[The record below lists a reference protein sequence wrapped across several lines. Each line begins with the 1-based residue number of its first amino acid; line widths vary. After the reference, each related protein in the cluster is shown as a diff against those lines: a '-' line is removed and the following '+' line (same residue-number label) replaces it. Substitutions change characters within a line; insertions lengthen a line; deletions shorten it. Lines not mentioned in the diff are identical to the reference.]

1 MVLVLLQASLSQ
13 SIGHNESVRY
23 SRLCRWKMREGLSF
37 SSYHIADVVMQERV
51 PRTGTGERL
60 SVRNVAH
67 VTPDL
72 VERGERE
79 SHHVLAR

>member
-1 MVLVLLQASLSQ
+1 MQ
-13 SIGHNESVRY
+13 
-23 SRLCRWKMREGLSF
+23 EGLSF
-37 SSYHIADVVMQERV
+37 GPDHIADVLIQERV

-60 SVRNVAH
+60 SVHNIAH

-79 SHHVLAR
+79 SHHVFAR